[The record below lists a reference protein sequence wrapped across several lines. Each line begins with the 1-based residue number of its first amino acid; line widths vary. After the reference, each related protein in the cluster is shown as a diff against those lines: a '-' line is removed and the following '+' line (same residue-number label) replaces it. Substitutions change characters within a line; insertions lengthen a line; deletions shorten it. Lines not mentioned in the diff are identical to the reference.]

1 MKSFPKICFPA
12 SARRGAIDGSP
23 RREPWDKRTKPPSPG
38 GAKEKPQNAARLARS
53 IFCSRISC
61 RSRFQLRG
69 FGLDMD
75 SAECRAKGAKA
86 AKGAWETVVLSFAPF
101 VCFARRIL
109 AVRLCVSVVKTIH
122 RRDAET
128 QRAMV

>member
-1 MKSFPKICFPA
+1 MFYQNLFLA
-12 SARRGAIDGSP
+12 SAPEVRLTVAHGVSRG
-23 RREPWDKRTKPPSPG
+23 KRAGTTNPG
-38 GAKEKPQNAARLARS
+38 GAKENPLNAARIACS
-53 IFCSRISC
+53 IFCSRISFS
-61 RSRFQLRG
+61 SRFQLRG